1 MAAAEHK
8 HHLDVETDHDYDG
21 IREFDNPLPAW
32 WLWTFAITTVFG
44 IVYWMWYHSLPA
56 EGSFEV
62 HFAELAEFQQA
73 IAANAVSE
81 EELVAIAKDPAAIE
95 AGKATFMAQCKSC
108 HGEKGEGG
116 IGANLTDGYWI
127 HGRGPKEIWTTI
139 TFGVTTK
146 GMPSWGPVLG
156 DAKIRELYAFVNT
169 LRDTNVAGK
178 APQGV
183 DAAGVAA
190 P

>member
-1 MAAAEHK
+1 MAAAEHTPQ
-8 HHLDVETDHDYDG
+8 LDVETDHDYDG
-21 IREFDNPLPAW
+21 IKEFDNPLPAW

-44 IVYWMWYHSLPA
+44 IAYWIGYHSLPS
-56 EGSFEV
+56 EGTYAT
-62 HFAELAEFQQA
+62 HIAALTEFQQQQ
-73 IAANAVSE
+73 AANSVSE

-95 AGKATFMAQCKSC
+95 AGKEIYVANCKSC
-108 HGEKGEGG
+108 HGDKGEGG
-116 IGANLTDGYWI
+116 IGANLTDGYWL
-127 HGRGPKEIWTTI
+127 HGSAPKEIWTTI

-146 GMPSWGPVLG
+146 GMPTWGPVLG
-156 DAKIRELYAFVNT
+156 DAKIRQVYAFVNT

-183 DAAGVAA
+183 DASGTPA